1 MRWSVVVPGTVSD
14 RLTEAA
20 SQAEQAGIY
29 RLWTT
34 ESPGRDAVLR
44 SLHLLQATKTLHSG
58 TGIAFAFTRPPLAAA
73 GSAADAY
80 ALSGGR
86 FSLGLGAGTRG
97 QRRWFEQDFDHPAA
111 RMADYVRAV
120 KAVLRS
126 AGTVR
131 YTGPFYDLSV
141 PRVQLA
147 APPEAL
153 SQLKIY
159 GGGLHEQMLRAIARS
174 CDGIVLHPLAG
185 GVRYLDEVVLPVLE
199 GTTPDD
205 GDRASLII
213 WCPLSI
219 DEDEAA
225 ARRRAAE
232 QLAFYFSTPS
242 YLDVAARSGFGTVAG
257 QLVER
262 YNHSGRPADLRR
274 AVRPHPGRDAPLLRG
289 LRDTGPGRQ
298 PAGRAGRGMAAARRA
313 GGGPADQRA
322 VRHLGRPARAPGA
335 AGRDRRVHRRVV
347 TPVRPGSDQRDDRGG
362 SHG

>member
-1 MRWSVVVPGTVSD
+1 MKWSVVIPGTVSD
-14 RLTEAA
+14 RLPEAA

-34 ESPGRDAVLR
+34 ESTGRDAILR
-44 SLHLLQATKTLHSG
+44 SLHLLQATKTLQGG

-97 QRRWFEQDFDHPAA
+97 QRRWYQADFDHPAS
-111 RMADYVRAV
+111 RLADYVRAI

-126 AGTVR
+126 DGMVR
-131 YTGPFYDLSV
+131 YQGRFYDLSV
-141 PRVQLA
+141 PRVHLA
-147 APPEAL
+147 APPETL

-174 CDGIVLHPLAG
+174 CDGVVLHPLAG
-185 GVRYLDEVVLPVLE
+185 GASYLDEVVLPALGSV
-199 GTTPDD
+199 TPDD
-205 GDRASLII
+205 GVPPSLIV

-219 DEDEAA
+219 AEDEAT

-242 YLDVAARSGFGTVAG
+242 YHDVAERSGFGAVAARLIEQFNRG
-257 QLVER
+257 TTGPAFADLAGLIPDEMLRFFVAYGTPAQVASQLA
-262 YNHSGRPADLRR
+262 GRAAAWQQRGVQEVALQISAQSVTPADLL
-274 AVRPHPGRDAPLLRG
+274 AHLDHVASIL
-289 LRDTGPGRQ
+289 
-298 PAGRAGRGMAAARRA
+298 AAI
-313 GGGPADQRA
+313 
-322 VRHLGRPARAPGA
+322 
-335 AGRDRRVHRRVV
+335 
-347 TPVRPGSDQRDDRGG
+347 TS
-362 SHG
+362 

>member
-126 AGTVR
+126 AGAVR
-131 YTGPFYDLSV
+131 YTGPFYDFSV
-141 PRVQLA
+141 PRVHLA
-147 APPEAL
+147 APADAL

-159 GGGLHEQMLRAIARS
+159 GGGLHEQMLRAIART

-205 GDRASLII
+205 GERASLII

-242 YLDVAARSGFGTVAG
+242 YLDVAARSGFGAVAG
-257 QLVER
+257 ELVER
-262 YNHSGRPADLRR
+262 YNRSAGRPTFAELSSLIPDEMLRFFVVYGTP
-274 AVRPHPGRDAPLLRG
+274 AQVASQL
-289 LRDTGPGRQ
+289 
-298 PAGRAGRGMAAARRA
+298 AGRAAGWRQRGVQEVALQISAQSVTAADLLAHLDQLA
-313 GGGPADQRA
+313 GIIASI
-322 VRHLGRPARAPGA
+322 A
-335 AGRDRRVHRRVV
+335 A
-347 TPVRPGSDQRDDRGG
+347 S
-362 SHG
+362 

>member
-97 QRRWFEQDFDHPAA
+97 QRRWFEQDFDHPAS

-126 AGTVR
+126 AGAVR
-131 YTGPFYDLSV
+131 YAGPFYNLSV

-147 APPEAL
+147 APPEVL

-159 GGGLHEQMLRAIARS
+159 GGGLHEQMLRAIASS

-205 GDRASLII
+205 GRRASLII

-219 DEDEAA
+219 DEDEAE

-242 YLDVAARSGFGTVAG
+242 YLDVAARSGFGTVARE
-257 QLVER
+257 LVER
-262 YNHSGRPADLRR
+262 YNRSAGRPTFAELSGLIPDEMLRFFVVYGTPAQVASQLAERASGWRQRGVQEVALQISAQSVTSADLL
-274 AVRPHPGRDAPLLRG
+274 AHLDQL
-289 LRDTGPGRQ
+289 
-298 PAGRAGRGMAAARRA
+298 AGIVTSIAA
-313 GGGPADQRA
+313 
-322 VRHLGRPARAPGA
+322 
-335 AGRDRRVHRRVV
+335 
-347 TPVRPGSDQRDDRGG
+347 S
-362 SHG
+362 

>member
-126 AGTVR
+126 AGTVQ
-131 YTGPFYDLSV
+131 YTGPFYDFSV
-141 PRVQLA
+141 PRVHLA
-147 APPEAL
+147 APPDVL

-159 GGGLHEQMLRAIARS
+159 GGGLHEQMLRAIART

-199 GTTPDD
+199 GATPDD
-205 GDRASLII
+205 GERASLII

-225 ARRRAAE
+225 ARLRAAE

-257 QLVER
+257 ELVER
-262 YNHSGRPADLRR
+262 YNRSAGRPTFAELSGLIPDEMLRFFVVYGTPAQVASQLAD
-274 AVRPHPGRDAPLLRG
+274 
-289 LRDTGPGRQ
+289 
-298 PAGRAGRGMAAARRA
+298 RA
-313 GGGPADQRA
+313 GGWRQRGVQEVALQISAQSVTSAGLLAHLDQLA
-322 VRHLGRPARAPGA
+322 GIVASIA
-335 AGRDRRVHRRVV
+335 A
-347 TPVRPGSDQRDDRGG
+347 S
-362 SHG
+362 

>member
-14 RLTEAA
+14 RLAEAA
-20 SQAEQAGIY
+20 TQAEQAGLY

-44 SLHLLQATKTLHSG
+44 SLHLLQASKSLRSG

-111 RMADYVRAV
+111 RLADYVRAI

-126 AGTVR
+126 DGMVR
-131 YTGPFYDLSV
+131 YAGRFYDLSV

-147 APPEAL
+147 GPPESL
-153 SQLKIY
+153 SGLKIY

-174 CDGIVLHPLAG
+174 CDGVVLHPLAG
-185 GVRYLDEVVLPVLE
+185 GARYLDEVVLPTMT
-199 GTTPDD
+199 GATPDD
-205 GDRASLII
+205 GEPASLII

-219 DEDEAA
+219 AEDEAA
-225 ARRRAAE
+225 ARSRAAE

-242 YLDVAARSGFGTVAG
+242 YLDVAARSGFGAVAAE
-257 QLVER
+257 LVER
-262 YNHSGRPADLRR
+262 FNRTAGRPTFAELSSLIPDEMLRFF
-274 AVRPHPGRDAPLLRG
+274 VVHG
-289 LRDTGPGRQ
+289 T
-298 PAGRAGRGMAAARRA
+298 PAQVASQLAER
-313 GGGPADQRA
+313 
-322 VRHLGRPARAPGA
+322 A
-335 AGRDRRVHRRVV
+335 AGWRQRGVQEVALQISAQSV
-347 TPVRPGSDQRDDRGG
+347 TSGDLLTHLEQLSTIVASIG
-362 SHG
+362 

>member
-44 SLHLLQATKTLHSG
+44 SLHLLQATKTLRSG

-126 AGTVR
+126 AGAVR
-131 YTGPFYDLSV
+131 YTGPFYDFSV
-141 PRVQLA
+141 PRVHLA
-147 APPEAL
+147 APADVL

-159 GGGLHEQMLRAIARS
+159 GGGLHEQMLRAIART

-205 GDRASLII
+205 GERASLII

-257 QLVER
+257 ELVER
-262 YNHSGRPADLRR
+262 YNRSAGRPTFAELSSLIPDEMLRFFVVYGTP
-274 AVRPHPGRDAPLLRG
+274 AQVASQL
-289 LRDTGPGRQ
+289 
-298 PAGRAGRGMAAARRA
+298 AGRAAGWRQRGVQEVALQISAQSVTAADLLAHLDQLA
-313 GGGPADQRA
+313 GI
-322 VRHLGRPARAPGA
+322 VAPIA
-335 AGRDRRVHRRVV
+335 A
-347 TPVRPGSDQRDDRGG
+347 S
-362 SHG
+362 

>member
-126 AGTVR
+126 AGAVR
-131 YTGPFYDLSV
+131 YTGPFYDFSV
-141 PRVQLA
+141 PRVHLA
-147 APPEAL
+147 APADAL

-159 GGGLHEQMLRAIARS
+159 GGGLHEQMLRAIART

-205 GDRASLII
+205 GERASLII

-242 YLDVAARSGFGTVAG
+242 YLDVAARSGFGAVAG
-257 QLVER
+257 ELVER
-262 YNHSGRPADLRR
+262 YNRSAGRPTFAELSSLIPDEMLRFFVVYGTP
-274 AVRPHPGRDAPLLRG
+274 AQVASQL
-289 LRDTGPGRQ
+289 
-298 PAGRAGRGMAAARRA
+298 AGRAAGWRQRGVQEVALQISAQSVTAADLLAHLDQLA
-313 GGGPADQRA
+313 GIIASITA
-322 VRHLGRPARAPGA
+322 
-335 AGRDRRVHRRVV
+335 
-347 TPVRPGSDQRDDRGG
+347 S
-362 SHG
+362 

>member
-44 SLHLLQATKTLHSG
+44 SLHLLQATKTLYSG

-73 GSAADAY
+73 GSAADVY

-205 GDRASLII
+205 GERASLII

-262 YNHSGRPADLRR
+262 YNHSAGRPTFAELSGLIPDEMLRFF
-274 AVRPHPGRDAPLLRG
+274 VVYG
-289 LRDTGPGRQ
+289 T
-298 PAGRAGRGMAAARRA
+298 PAQVASQLAERA
-313 GGGPADQRA
+313 GGWRQRGVQEVALQISAQSVTSADLLA
-322 VRHLGRPARAPGA
+322 HLEQLAGIVASIA
-335 AGRDRRVHRRVV
+335 A
-347 TPVRPGSDQRDDRGG
+347 S
-362 SHG
+362 